1 MLPRPDVGRH
11 LCSEY
16 SFENVSPVFA
26 RLDKTALVCSLA
38 ILAGGMRG
46 TVNEHSSDW
55 PELLVHVPGRIL
67 EPMWFALMRFRWAKN
82 A

>member
-1 MLPRPDVGRH
+1 
-11 LCSEY
+11 
-16 SFENVSPVFA
+16 
-26 RLDKTALVCSLA
+26 
-38 ILAGGMRG
+38 MRG